1 MNSSKPIKKGQ
12 IEDYISNTTQTA
24 LDNKVDKVSGMSL
37 LADSEINRLLSLVNS
52 DNTNR
57 IINITLSQLGL
68 TGLRDVTDIAIEAYI
83 NSQEY
88 VQALNENLYFVVT
101 ENIIYNFDVTATN
114 WLQVTLGEPVTIQS
128 FTTFLQNQNSS
139 STFTISDFRYSQD
152 TGRLMCNIN
161 NLTGLTTFTFPDKTG
176 VRTINSLNIPVA
188 LLNFDYQGITNLTG
202 FIPNFSTKDIYF
214 NNNEMTQ
221 TTYAELEPWADSLPV
236 RPLVLNPAYTGE
248 APLEGSS
255 GIPQF
260 INDLN
265 MYFSGNVES
274 IQSSSLQSILISK
287 NINVIY

>member
-68 TGLRDVTDIAIEAYI
+68 TGLRDATDIAIEAYI

-114 WLQVTLGEPVTIQS
+114 WLQVTLSEPVTLKS

-139 STFTISDFRYSQD
+139 STFTISDFDYNET
-152 TGRLMCNIN
+152 TGRLMCNIT
-161 NLTGLTTFTFPDKTG
+161 NLTGLTTFTFIDKTG

-202 FIPNFSTKDIYF
+202 FVPNFSTKDIYF
-214 NNNEMTQ
+214 NINAMTQ
-221 TTYAELEPWADSLPV
+221 TTYVGLEPWADSLPV
-236 RPLVLNPAYTGE
+236 RPLVPNPAYTGE
-248 APLEGSS
+248 APLEGSP